1 MVEQGDLGYPKPS
14 LRTMDGLADA
24 FEMIRRR
31 IASGLAPVFL
41 DLVFVG
47 LLWMMVSYTAS
58 WFAWEKI
65 RYFLVPGWVYA
76 VCLVEV
82 VALWESFA
90 RSLGTKIA
98 GKQLARQD
106 FGAPTFRQ
114 RVSYYLLWHVSV
126 LPVVPLAFR
135 RPPHERG
142 SGLILRPILRGGEKP
157 APWYHTTAGLII
169 AALMLVIVVSS
180 FALTIAPGTWESFL
194 TRAGSAG
201 KIFFSLFRPDSS
213 LWLNGISKL
222 FETIFMAIMA
232 TLFAVVVSVP
242 LSFFAARNL
251 SRNPIGRLVY
261 TIIRGTLSI
270 LRSVQPII
278 WAILFLV
285 WVGAQHAPF
294 AGFLALFVHSVADLT
309 KLYAERL
316 ESIDNGPLEAITAT
330 GGGWL
335 AVLRYAVIPQIIN
348 PYISFTLYRW
358 DINIRMAT
366 ILGLVGAGG
375 IGQPL
380 IRYLQGQRF
389 PQAAVY
395 IYLIT
400 ILVWAIDAL
409 SSRLRT
415 YFEQG
420 HIAEGNAQTVNA
432 VDSEI
437 ATRS

>member
-1 MVEQGDLGYPKPS
+1 MAELNDLEYRKPS
-14 LRTMDGLADA
+14 LRTWDGLAEA
-24 FEMIRRR
+24 SEMVWRHVV
-31 IASGLAPVFL
+31 SQLAPVFL

-47 LLWMMVSYTAS
+47 ILWMMISYATS
-58 WFAWEKI
+58 WFVWEKI
-65 RYFLVPGWVYA
+65 RYFLVPGWLYV
-76 VCLVEV
+76 VCVVEV
-82 VALWESFA
+82 VALWQSFG
-90 RSLGTKIA
+90 RSLGTKIVGRQLTQA
-98 GKQLARQD
+98 GVE
-106 FGAPTFRQ
+106 APTFRQ
-114 RVSYYLLWHVSV
+114 RALYYLLWHVSV
-126 LPVVPLAFR
+126 VPVLPLALHH
-135 RPPHERG
+135 PVHERV
-142 SGLILRPILRGGEKP
+142 SGLVSRPILRGSEKP
-157 APWYHTTAGLII
+157 APWYRTTSGVATVALTLVILI
-169 AALMLVIVVSS
+169 AA
-180 FALTIAPGTWESFL
+180 FALTITPGTWDSFL
-194 TRAGSAG
+194 SRAGSAG
-201 KIFFSLFRPDSS
+201 NILLALFKPDHS
-213 LWLNGISKL
+213 LWPNAISKL

-251 SRNPIGRLVY
+251 SRNPVGRVFY

-285 WVGAQHAPF
+285 WVGAEHAPF

-316 ESIDNGPLEAITAT
+316 ESIDNGPMEAITAT
-330 GGGWL
+330 GGSWL
-335 AVLRYAVIPQIIN
+335 SVLRYAVVPQIIN

-389 PQAAVY
+389 QQAAIY

-409 SSRLRT
+409 SSQLRR
-415 YFEQG
+415 YFERG
-420 HIAEGNAQTVNA
+420 RSVT
-432 VDSEI
+432 SED
-437 ATRS
+437 ATR